1 MVERGSGSVVATFFV
16 ESKPEAG
23 ATVALSEAA
32 ARHAQV
38 RRIPV
43 GDELRVVDGAGT
55 IGYGTL
61 ASLSKRGGEVAVVA
75 VEQVIRPVALT
86 LVVPVA
92 DRERMLWLAEK
103 ATELAVTDW
112 QPVMFARSRSVSPRG
127 EGEAFERKVYA
138 RMVSALEQSSG
149 AWLPTMHDVCSLDD
163 AMSRCADAERYVL
176 DQAGAAMPSFAPF
189 GASAV
194 VVGPEGGIEP
204 DELGLLLARGWR
216 AASLGGSILRFE
228 TAGVAA
234 AAIIR
239 ASQGR

>member
-1 MVERGSGSVVATFFV
+1 MERGSGSVVATFFV
-16 ESKPEAG
+16 ESKPEVG
-23 ATVALSEAA
+23 AVVALSEAA

-75 VEQVIRPVALT
+75 NDQVIRPVALT
-86 LVVPVA
+86 LIVPVA
-92 DRERMLWLAEK
+92 ERERMLWLAEK
-103 ATELAVTDW
+103 ATELAVTNW

-127 EGEAFERKVYA
+127 EGEAFERKVHA
-138 RMVSALEQSSG
+138 RMVSALEQSGG
-149 AWLPTMHDVCSLDD
+149 AWLPKAHDVRSLDD
-163 AMSRCADAERYVL
+163 AMARCAGAERYVL
-176 DQAGAAMPSFAPF
+176 DQSGVPMPGFAPF
-189 GASAV
+189 GATAV
-194 VVGPEGGIEP
+194 AVGPEGGIEP
-204 DELGLLLARGWR
+204 NELGLLLARGWR
-216 AASLGGSILRFE
+216 AASLGGSVLRFE